1 MSRDM
6 PLARPV
12 TILAQQGVPELLDY
26 SDWAA
31 ATHADI
37 VDVDCDPSRRIQNVE
52 ITVLSN
58 EIIVA
63 LYGVT
68 LLK

>member
-1 MSRDM
+1 M
-6 PLARPV
+6 PFAHPG

-26 SDWAA
+26 SKWAT

-37 VDVDCDPSRRIQNVE
+37 VDVDGDPSRRIQNVE

-63 LYGVT
+63 LYGIT